1 MMMVMV
7 REIAFLL
14 RKEFLLEW
22 RQKYAISGILLY
34 VISTVFVVYTSF
46 KKVDPNAWNTLF
58 WIIILFASVNAIAK
72 SFIQENSNRQ
82 LYYYILAKPAAIIL
96 SKIIYNSGLL
106 LFLSLLSFAAFSL
119 VAGNPVKDYVQFFT
133 ALFLGSIGFS
143 ITFTFISA
151 ISAKANNS
159 STLMA
164 ILSFPIIIPIILL
177 LIKLSANALR
187 LMQDTAI
194 WKDIATLLA
203 IDMILISM
211 AFFLFPFLWRD

>member
-1 MMMVMV
+1 MMIVK
-7 REIAFLL
+7 EIAFLL
-14 RKEFLLEW
+14 RKEILLEW

-34 VISTVFVVYTSF
+34 VLSTVFVVYTSF
-46 KKVDPNAWNTLF
+46 KKVDPNVWNTLF

-72 SFIQENSNRQ
+72 SFVQENSNRQ
-82 LYYYILAKPAAIIL
+82 LYYYTLTNPSAIIL
-96 SKIIYNSGLL
+96 SKVIYNSGLL
-106 LFLSLLSFAAFSL
+106 IFLSVLTFAVFSL
-119 VAGNPVKDYVQFFT
+119 VAGNPVKDNFQFFT

-164 ILSFPIIIPIILL
+164 ILSFPIIIPIILT

-187 LMQDTAI
+187 LMQDSAV

-203 IDMILISM
+203 IDLILISM
-211 AFFLFPFLWRD
+211 TFILFPFLWRD